1 MPTPAYTH
9 FDASNPQGSQTGPN
23 FATSTL
29 ADLIAL
35 RNSFFTGKVKDYVFE
50 RTNGS
55 GSADDPQF
63 FYFKNASTNIWF
75 RATNTWS
82 SGKLTTQTWDWSND
96 AGASWAAVHAADSNT
111 FDASY
116 NVTASTQGNSFFILV
131 IEAIAKVRK
140 TITDLAAHI
149 AGTGTGV
156 HGLGSVA
163 TQSAAAVAITGG
175 TINGTTLGASTAAA
189 ADVTRIREAF
199 TDLGTIAGGGT
210 ATMDWSAAAHYSFTA
225 PVNTANFTIAFS
237 NLPAAGKSQ
246 GITFEII
253 NGQRSSG
260 VITYPANAKWIGGVA
275 TKPADSSLESA
286 GRNLFVCFTRDGGTR
301 LEIQH
306 LGKGG

>member
-1 MPTPAYTH
+1 MA
-9 FDASNPQGSQTGPN
+9 
-23 FATSTL
+23 
-29 ADLIAL
+29 
-35 RNSFFTGKVKDYVFE
+35 RV
-50 RTNGS
+50 
-55 GSADDPQF
+55 
-63 FYFKNASTNIWF
+63 
-75 RATNTWS
+75 
-82 SGKLTTQTWDWSND
+82 
-96 AGASWAAVHAADSNT
+96 AAVKFALT
-111 FDASY
+111 
-116 NVTASTQGNSFFILV
+116 SFVL
-131 IEAIAKVRK
+131 
-140 TITDLAAHI
+140 
-149 AGTGTGV
+149 
-156 HGLGSVA
+156 
-163 TQSAAAVAITGG
+163 AAAVAVTGVAG
-175 TINGTTLGASTAAA
+175 P
-189 ADVTRIREAF
+189 
-199 TDLGTIAGGGT
+199 GGGT